1 VGSRV
6 AEDFLNSSVC
16 SSTERSV
23 VVVTGVVMIMVV
35 VMTCVVVI
43 VVGIL
48 FFWECK
54 QLGRQCNTIGV
65 DYLAALD

>member
-1 VGSRV
+1 M
-6 AEDFLNSSVC
+6 
-16 SSTERSV
+16 
-23 VVVTGVVMIMVV
+23 VVTGVVMIMVV

-43 VVGIL
+43 LVGIL

-65 DYLAALD
+65 DYLAALN